1 MRQFYKPSFE
11 KIILSLQLKWKEF
24 TVSGVLNIFTLLST
38 NCFMTL
44 ILLQRCD
51 AAYNCQV
58 VNRSTLHLLFLFTDV
73 TSISSESKTS
83 ESQLLIF
90 FICAP
95 QVTSKSSNSNWT
107 SELLLQKV
115 TQKYLKNKTEKTS
128 EYLVSK
134 PLSIV
139 RLWRKW
145 KYEFPFTNKSVI
157 RMSPMSSWQLFVP
170 LEEHE

>member
-38 NCFMTL
+38 NCFIAL
-44 ILLQRCD
+44 ILLQCTMQH
-51 AAYNCQV
+51 CQV
-58 VNRSTLHLLFLFTDV
+58 VNHTLHLLFLFTDV
-73 TSISSESKTS
+73 TSSSSESKTS

-115 TQKYLKNKTEKTS
+115 TQNYLKNKTEKTS